1 LSTTFHHEFKSFIW
15 QSQTVAK
22 KTRQFNIRMSDEQR
36 TELEEMCERRGRPLS
51 FQVEHL
57 IDLAKL
63 LIDFCDGNDDLENA
77 GNRLQQ
83 AKKLLAKKGN

>member
-1 LSTTFHHEFKSFIW
+1 
-15 QSQTVAK
+15 
-22 KTRQFNIRMSDEQR
+22 
-36 TELEEMCERRGRPLS
+36 MCERRGRPLS